1 MQTGIT
7 VREAQKEDIQ
17 HIVGYWDNSTTEEL
31 LAMGID
37 VNNIEPL
44 KNLGSRLEKQLKLPN
59 EKKGAFVLVA
69 MVDKK
74 LVGHCYVNNLIFGK
88 EAFMHL
94 HIWQTKS
101 HQKGMGAEMVRQSIP
116 HFFEKLKLQTL
127 FCEPAAMNPGP
138 NKTLERVG
146 FKFIK
151 KHLTIPAGWTFEL
164 EVNRWEMDL
173 EDFKKNKAD
182 K

>member
-1 MQTGIT
+1 MKSKLT
-7 VREAQKEDIQ
+7 VREVEKNDIQ
-17 HIVGYWDNSTTEEL
+17 HIVGYWNNSTTEEL

-44 KNLGSRLEKQLKLPN
+44 KNLGGRLEKQLELSN
-59 EKKGAFVLVA
+59 EDKAAFVLVA
-69 MVDKK
+69 MLDEKP
-74 LVGHCYVNNLIFGK
+74 VGHCYVNNLIFGK

-94 HIWQTKS
+94 HIWQSTTHK
-101 HQKGMGAEMVRQSIP
+101 KGIGSEMVRQSIP

-138 NKTLERVG
+138 NKTLEKIG

-151 KHLTIPAGWTFEL
+151 KHITIPAGWTFQL
-164 EVNRWEMDL
+164 EVNRWEMTL
-173 EDFKKNKAD
+173 ESFQNKF
-182 K
+182 

>member
-7 VREAQKEDIQ
+7 VREVQKDDIQ

-37 VNNIEPL
+37 VNNIETL
-44 KNLGSRLEKQLKLPN
+44 KHLGDRLKGQLKLPYK
-59 EKKGAFVLVA
+59 EKGAFVLIA
-69 MVDKK
+69 SDGEEP
-74 LVGHCYVNNLIFGK
+74 VGHCYVNNLIFGK

-94 HIWQTKS
+94 HIWQTSS
-101 HQKGMGAEMVRQSIP
+101 HKKGMGSEMVRQSIP

-127 FCEPAAMNPGP
+127 FCEPSANNPGP
-138 NKTLERVG
+138 NKTLERIG

-151 KHLTIPAGWTFEL
+151 KHITVPAGWTFKL

-173 EDFKKNKAD
+173 ENFQNRFL
-182 K
+182 